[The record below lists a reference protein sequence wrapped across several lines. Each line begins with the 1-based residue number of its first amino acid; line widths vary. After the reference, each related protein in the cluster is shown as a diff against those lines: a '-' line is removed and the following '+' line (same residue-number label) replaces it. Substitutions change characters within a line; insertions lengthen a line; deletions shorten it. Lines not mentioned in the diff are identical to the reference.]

1 MDCMMR
7 VDFVLPE
14 LSHNA
19 VIAMSDVTG
28 FVDEED
34 DFRLVG
40 AQSCVRRSSST

>member
-7 VDFVLPE
+7 MAFVLPE
-14 LSHNA
+14 LSHNV
-19 VIAMSDVTG
+19 VIATSDVTG

-40 AQSCVRRSSST
+40 AQSCVRWSSST